1 MARRHVVP
9 RKDGWAVKAPDS
21 KRASSVH
28 STQASAEA
36 AAKKIVGRQG
46 GGEVV
51 IHRPDGTIR
60 DSDTVA
66 PGRDPNPPRDKKH

>member
-1 MARRHVVP
+1 MTRRHVVP
-9 RKDGWAVKAPDS
+9 HPDGWAIKAPAA

-28 STQASAEA
+28 RTQAEAEV

-51 IHRPDGTIR
+51 VHRPNGRIR
-60 DSDTVA
+60 DSDTVE
-66 PGRDPNPPRDKKH
+66 PGRDAFPPRDTKH